1 MEEQNKM
8 TPEEVDASVEEAKRR
23 IAQHKIKTTRLQM
36 SMYTSYQL
44 DEYRVKKERNRKRN
58 KIEKLNKKKNR

>member
-1 MEEQNKM
+1 MEESNKM

-23 IAQHKIKTTRLQM
+23 IAQHKIKTTRLQT

-44 DEYRVKKERNRKRN
+44 DEYRIRKERNRKRN
-58 KIEKLNKKKNR
+58 KIAKLSRKKNR